1 MLSIEGYGWKSLRT
15 SYPPGGVEVFER
27 ETAEGDGF
35 ALGAKEGKMIVAAGV
50 VVKWETCFWFSTAKN
65 RLASIPLTLFVR
77 TQWVGSGKC
86 FLRDH

>member
-1 MLSIEGYGWKSLRT
+1 M
-15 SYPPGGVEVFER
+15 FER